1 LLMSDSDGLFP
12 AMELEHVDPV
22 VDGGVE
28 AGAGVNKRF
37 RAFEPGA
44 VMLVPPSLD
53 EWLPQNHLSRFI
65 ADIVETQLDLKKFYA
80 SYAKT
85 KGQPPYDP
93 RLMVRVL
100 LYGYCVGVRS
110 SRELERVCVDVVAF
124 RWLAAQQAPDFR
136 SIARFRKRHLSSLG
150 NVFLQALELCRA
162 AGMVSL
168 GQVALD
174 GTKVRAN
181 ASRRKAMSYARLTE
195 KQKVLADEVS
205 ALLADADAIDEA
217 EDARFGKDKRGDELP
232 PELARRESRLVKL
245 AEARAAL
252 EADAAARAR
261 KDAEK
266 KARDKGDDDDTVA
279 QKGDDAAKNAVVA
292 PKAQRNFTDPDSRIM
307 KTADGSFHY
316 AYNVQA
322 IVDADHQII
331 VATTLTN
338 IGVDVEQVV
347 PMIEKLHETV
357 GVLPEQILADAGYC
371 SATNLDYAKTVEAD
385 TGGETEFFIATGRG
399 KHGER
404 VPDAPRGRIPTDAT
418 LRERMARKLKTKK
431 GRTVYARRKAIVEPV
446 FGQIHTRQ
454 GKFVLLRGLEQ
465 AGHEWDLMAAC
476 HNLMKLH
483 SMQTKV
489 LLASPTALTARP
501 AT

>member
-1 LLMSDSDGLFP
+1 M
-12 AMELEHVDPV
+12 
-22 VDGGVE
+22 
-28 AGAGVNKRF
+28 NKRF
-37 RAFEPGA
+37 RAFEPNA
-44 VMLVPPSLD
+44 VMLVPPDLG

-80 SYAKT
+80 SYAKS

-110 SRELERVCVDVVAF
+110 SRELERVCVD
-124 RWLAAQQAPDFR
+124 
-136 SIARFRKRHLSSLG
+136 
-150 NVFLQALELCRA
+150 
-162 AGMVSL
+162 
-168 GQVALD
+168 
-174 GTKVRAN
+174 
-181 ASRRKAMSYARLTE
+181 
-195 KQKVLADEVS
+195 
-205 ALLADADAIDEA
+205 AIDDA

-252 EADAAARAR
+252 EADAAVRAR
-261 KDAEK
+261 KEAEK
-266 KARDKGDDDDTVA
+266 KARDKGDDDDIAA
-279 QKGDDAAKNAVVA
+279 QKGDDAAKNAVVR

-316 AYNVQA
+316 AYNAQA

-347 PMIEKLHETV
+347 PLVEKLHATT
-357 GVLPEQILADAGYC
+357 GVLPGQVLADAGYC
-371 SATNLDYAKTVEAD
+371 SASNLDYAKTVEAGSD
-385 TGGETEFFIATGRG
+385 GRTEFFIATGRM

-404 VPDAPRGRIPTDAT
+404 VPEVPRGRIPANAT

-431 GRTVYARRKAIVEPV
+431 GRAVYARRKAIVEPV

-465 AGHEWDLMAAC
+465 AAHEWYLIAAC

-483 SMQTKV
+483 TMQTKA
-489 LLASPTALTARP
+489 LLATPAALIASP

>member
-1 LLMSDSDGLFP
+1 MSDSDGLFP
-12 AMELEHVDPV
+12 AAELEHVDPV
-22 VDGGVE
+22 VDDGVE

-37 RAFEPGA
+37 RAFEPAA

-80 SYAKT
+80 SYAKS

-205 ALLADADAIDEA
+205 ALLADADAIDDA

-252 EADAAARAR
+252 EADAAVRAR

-266 KARDKGDDDDTVA
+266 KARDKGDDDDTA
-279 QKGDDAAKNAVVA
+279 TQKGDDAAKNAVVA
-292 PKAQRNFTDPDSRIM
+292 PKAQRNFTDPDARIM

-316 AYNVQA
+316 AYNAQA

-347 PMIEKLHETV
+347 PLVEKLHATM
-357 GVLPEQILADAGYC
+357 GVLPQQILADAGYC
-371 SATNLDYAKTVEAD
+371 STANLDYAKTIETA
-385 TGGETEFFIATGRG
+385 GEGRTEFFIATGRV

-404 VPDAPRGRIPTDAT
+404 VPEVPRGRIPANAT

-431 GRTVYARRKAIVEPV
+431 GRAVYARRKAIVEPV

-465 AGHEWDLMAAC
+465 AAHEWDLMAAC

-483 SMQTKV
+483 TMHTKA
-489 LLASPTALTARP
+489 LLATQSAPTARP